1 MDECVAARHHLA
13 LAYHC
18 PLYLAYSAVDD
29 EVLGHA
35 FGETSASEVQPF
47 LTTSEVDLLRAYS
60 CGAVVVCSLG
70 KQRPAW
76 MPGSN

>member
-1 MDECVAARHHLA
+1 MTARHHVA

-18 PLYLAYSAVDD
+18 PLYLAYSAVDE

-47 LTTSEVDLLRAYS
+47 LVTSELDLLRAYS
-60 CGAVVVCSLG
+60 CEAMRVCSLG
-70 KQRPAW
+70 RQRPAW
-76 MPGSN
+76 MLACS